1 MVSAVRVDVKAR
13 DSDGDR
19 DLQGTVLVAATH
31 RMVQPLGQLAFT
43 QRFNADGLLADHEGG
58 DMTQVF
64 DGITVLDF
72 TSGRAGGV
80 ATMVMSDF
88 GAEVIKV
95 EPPGGE
101 KFRNELGSIQW
112 DRGKKSVVLDLKT
125 PGGQDK
131 ARKLA
136 RLSDVVVEGYRPGV
150 TQRLGIDYDS
160 FQDGH
165 PELVYATLTGFG
177 PSGPYANYKGYE
189 AVVAAKTGR
198 MMMFT
203 GQNPRHGPNYVVLQ
217 GVCHAAATALI
228 RGITAA
234 LYVRERTGLG
244 QRVETSM
251 LQAVTTYDHVSWV
264 HGQMVEKRPETYPP
278 DPTVGIGRPNPTGY
292 LPARTKDGHWI
303 QLGNVVERLFRSM
316 MHSLDMDFIYD
327 DPRFKTAPS
336 LNQEAVSSLER
347 IMLERVQEKTL
358 EEWMT
363 IFLGEAGNVAAEPY
377 LTSEQAL
384 DHPQIVH
391 NGNVQDVD
399 DPRVGSTRQLGPMVK
414 MSVTPARTKSPAP
427 ALGQHTAEVLARLDG
442 ADQKRSNGLKHAM
455 PKHPLQGITL
465 LDLGTVINGPLGCA
479 LVAELGARVIRIE
492 APGGDWGR
500 QGMSMT
506 VHRTMAGS
514 EGICLDLK
522 TPEGQEIMGKLAA
535 KADLLLHSMRP
546 GAPER
551 TGIGYDQLSKINP
564 NLVYL
569 YAGGY
574 GSTGP
579 YSHRPSMAPI
589 AGAVSGGGVAQMG
602 RDSFPPPDQP
612 MSIDDIA
619 AVSKQ
624 LKRAND
630 GTADHTTAMVN
641 AVGLVLGLYARER
654 TGRAQYVES
663 TMIAANAYL
672 NADDFYWNEGKQPRP
687 LPDRDGYGLHAL
699 YRLYRARTGWVFLAC
714 PFDDEWEAL
723 CKTIDRL
730 DLRDDPRFATRE
742 AREKH
747 DDALIDDL
755 SGVFASEDPLYWEE
769 LLSTADVACVKA
781 EDRGMYFFFNEDPHV
796 RENGLLTQV
805 EAPRYGKFW
814 RYSPVVSF
822 SETSG
827 QAGPGP
833 LKGEHTRPILR
844 ELGYTD
850 EQVHDL
856 KRRKVVDWEEE

>member
-1 MVSAVRVDVKAR
+1 MA
-13 DSDGDR
+13 
-19 DLQGTVLVAATH
+19 
-31 RMVQPLGQLAFT
+31 
-43 QRFNADGLLADHEGG
+43 
-58 DMTQVF
+58 QVF

-101 KFRNELGSIQW
+101 KFRRSPGSIQW
-112 DRGKKSVVLDLKT
+112 NRGKKSIVLDLKT
-125 PGGQDK
+125 QDGRDN
-131 ARKLA
+131 ARELA
-136 RLSDVVVEGYRPGV
+136 QISDVVVENFRPGV
-150 TQRLGIDYDS
+150 TRRLGIDYDTLRA
-160 FQDGH
+160 GH
-165 PELVYATLTGFG
+165 TELVYATLTSFG
-177 PSGPYANYKGYE
+177 PQGPYANYKGYD
-189 AVVAAKTGR
+189 AVVAAKSGR
-198 MMMFT
+198 MMMFA
-203 GQNPRHGPNYVVLQ
+203 GQNPREGPNYVVVQ

-234 LYVRERTGLG
+234 LYVREKTGLG

-251 LQAVTTYDHVSWV
+251 LKAVTTYDHVSWI
-264 HGQMVEKRPETYPP
+264 HGQMVETQPDTSPP
-278 DPTVGIGRPNPTGY
+278 GASVGTGRPNPTGY

-316 MHSLDMDFIYD
+316 VHWLDMDFIYE
-327 DPRFKTAPS
+327 DPRFKTAPF
-336 LNQEAVSSLER
+336 LDQESVAALER
-347 IMLERVQEKTL
+347 IMLEKVQEKTL
-358 EEWMT
+358 QEWMT
-363 IFLGEAGNVAAEPY
+363 IFLGEAGDVAAEPY
-377 LTSEQAL
+377 FTSEQAL

-399 DPRVGSTRQLGPMVK
+399 VPGLGITRQLGPMVN
-414 MSVTPARTKSPAP
+414 MRRTPASTQGPAP
-427 ALGQHTAEVLARLDG
+427 ALGQHTAEVVARLPG
-442 ADQKRSNGLKHAM
+442 KARSNPNDAENPM
-455 PKHPLQGITL
+455 PKHPLDGITL
-465 LDLGTVINGPLGCA
+465 LDLATVINGPLGCA

-500 QGMSMT
+500 QGMAMT
-506 VHRTMAGS
+506 AHRTMAGS

-551 TGIGYDQLSKINP
+551 TGIGYEQLSKINP

-602 RDSFPPPDQP
+602 RDAFPPPDQS

-619 AVSKQ
+619 AVARQ

-630 GTADHTTAMVN
+630 GTADHNTAMVN

-654 TGRAQYVES
+654 TGKAQYVES
-663 TMIAANAYL
+663 TMIAANAYA
-672 NADDFYWNEGKQPRP
+672 NVDDFYWHEGKQPRP
-687 LPDRDGYGLHAL
+687 LPDSNGYGLHAL
-699 YRLYRARTGWVFLAC
+699 YRLYRAKSGWVFLAC
-714 PFDDEWEAL
+714 PFEDEWEAL
-723 CKTIDRL
+723 CRTIDRTDIL
-730 DLRDDPRFATRE
+730 DDLRFATRE
-742 AREKH
+742 IREEH
-747 DDALIDDL
+747 DDALADEL
-755 SGVFASEDPLYWEE
+755 ARVFAGEDPLYWEQ
-769 LLSTADVACVKA
+769 LLTAADVACVKA

-805 EAPRYGKFW
+805 EAPRYGEFW
-814 RYSPVVSF
+814 RYSPVVDLSD
-822 SETSG
+822 SSG
-827 QAGPGP
+827 RAGPGP
-833 LKGEHTRPILR
+833 LKGQHTRPLLR

-850 EQVHDL
+850 EQIHEL
-856 KRRKVVDWEEE
+856 KQRKVVDWEEE

>member
-1 MVSAVRVDVKAR
+1 MA
-13 DSDGDR
+13 
-19 DLQGTVLVAATH
+19 
-31 RMVQPLGQLAFT
+31 
-43 QRFNADGLLADHEGG
+43 
-58 DMTQVF
+58 QVF

-101 KFRNELGSIQW
+101 KFRRSPGSIQW
-112 DRGKKSVVLDLKT
+112 NRGKKSIVLDLKT
-125 PGGQDK
+125 QDGRDN
-131 ARKLA
+131 ARELA
-136 RLSDVVVEGYRPGV
+136 QLSDVVVESFRPGV
-150 TQRLGIDYDS
+150 TRRLGIDYDTLRA
-160 FQDGH
+160 GH
-165 PELVYATLTGFG
+165 TELVYATLTSFG
-177 PSGPYANYKGYE
+177 PQGPYANYKGYD
-189 AVVAAKTGR
+189 AVVAAKSGR
-198 MMMFT
+198 MMMFA
-203 GQNPRHGPNYVVLQ
+203 GQNPREGPNYVVVQ

-234 LYVRERTGLG
+234 LYVREKTGLG

-251 LQAVTTYDHVSWV
+251 LKAVTTYDHVSWI
-264 HGQMVEKRPETYPP
+264 HGQMVETQPDTSPP
-278 DPTVGIGRPNPTGY
+278 GASVGTGRPNPTGY

-316 MHSLDMDFIYD
+316 VHWLDMDFIYE
-327 DPRFKTAPS
+327 DPRFKTAPF
-336 LNQEAVSSLER
+336 LDQESVAALER
-347 IMLERVQEKTL
+347 IMLEKVQEKTL

-363 IFLGEAGNVAAEPY
+363 IFLGEAGDVAAEPY
-377 LTSEQAL
+377 FTSEQAL

-391 NGNVQDVD
+391 NGSVQDVD
-399 DPRVGSTRQLGPMVK
+399 IPGLGITRQLGPVVNMRD
-414 MSVTPARTKSPAP
+414 TPASTPGPAP
-427 ALGQHTAEVLARLDG
+427 APGQHTAEVLARLQGDARSHPNG
-442 ADQKRSNGLKHAM
+442 ANNPM
-455 PKHPLQGITL
+455 PKHPLDGITL

-500 QGMSMT
+500 QGMAMT
-506 VHRTMAGS
+506 AHRTMAGS

-551 TGIGYDQLSKINP
+551 TGIGYNQLSKINP

-602 RDSFPPPDQP
+602 RDAFPPPDQS

-619 AVSKQ
+619 TVARQ

-630 GTADHTTAMVN
+630 GTADHNTAMVN

-654 TGRAQYVES
+654 TGKAQYVES
-663 TMIAANAYL
+663 TMIAANAYA
-672 NADDFYWNEGKQPRP
+672 NVDDFYWHEGKQPRA
-687 LPDRDGYGLHAL
+687 LPDSNGYGLHAL
-699 YRLYRARTGWVFLAC
+699 YRLYPAKSGWVFLAC
-714 PFDDEWEAL
+714 PFEDEWEAL
-723 CKTIDRL
+723 CRTIDRT
-730 DLRDDPRFATRE
+730 DLLDDPRFATLEMRE
-742 AREKH
+742 EH
-747 DDALIDDL
+747 DDALADEL
-755 SGVFASEDPLYWEE
+755 ARVFAGKDPLYWEQ
-769 LLSTADVACVKA
+769 LLTAADVACVKA

-805 EAPRYGKFW
+805 EAPRYGEFW
-814 RYSPVVSF
+814 RYSPVVDF
-822 SETSG
+822 SDSSG
-827 QAGPGP
+827 RAGPGP
-833 LKGEHTRPILR
+833 LKGQHTRPLLR

-850 EQVHDL
+850 EQIHDL
-856 KRRKVVDWEEE
+856 KQRTVVDWEEE

>member
-1 MVSAVRVDVKAR
+1 MA
-13 DSDGDR
+13 
-19 DLQGTVLVAATH
+19 
-31 RMVQPLGQLAFT
+31 
-43 QRFNADGLLADHEGG
+43 
-58 DMTQVF
+58 QVF

-72 TSGRAGGV
+72 TRGRAGGV

-101 KFRNELGSIQW
+101 KFRRSPGSIQW
-112 DRGKKSVVLDLKT
+112 NRGKKSVVLDLNT
-125 PGGQDK
+125 QDGRDN

-136 RLSDVVVEGYRPGV
+136 QLSDVIVESFRPGV
-150 TQRLGIDYDS
+150 TRRLGIDYDTLRA
-160 FQDGH
+160 GH
-165 PELVYATLTGFG
+165 PELVYATLTSFG
-177 PSGPYANYKGYE
+177 PQGPYANYKGYD
-189 AVVAAKTGR
+189 AVVAAKSGR
-198 MMMFT
+198 MMMFA
-203 GQNPRHGPNYVVLQ
+203 GQNPREGPNYVVVQ

-228 RGITAA
+228 RGITSA
-234 LYVRERTGLG
+234 LYVREKTGLG

-251 LQAVTTYDHVSWV
+251 LKAVTTYDHVSWI
-264 HGQMVEKRPETYPP
+264 HGQMVEKRPDNYPSGAS
-278 DPTVGIGRPNPTGY
+278 VGTGRPNPTGY

-316 MHSLDMDFIYD
+316 MHWLDMDFIYE

-336 LNQEAVSSLER
+336 LDPEAVAALER
-347 IMLERVQEKTL
+347 IMLEKVQEKTL
-358 EEWMT
+358 DEWMA
-363 IFLGEAGNVAAEPY
+363 IFLGEAGDVAAEPY
-377 LTSEQAL
+377 FTSEQAL

-391 NGNVQDVD
+391 NGNVQDVHV
-399 DPRVGSTRQLGPMVK
+399 PEVGITRQLGPMVN
-414 MSVTPARTKSPAP
+414 MRGTPARTPGPIPAP
-427 ALGQHTAEVLARLDG
+427 GQHTAEVLARVLGD
-442 ADQKRSNGLKHAM
+442 AKSTSYEAKDPM
-455 PKHPLQGITL
+455 PQHPLDGITL

-500 QGMSMT
+500 QGMAMT
-506 VHRTMAGS
+506 AHRTMAGS

-535 KADLLLHSMRP
+535 RADLLLHSMRP

-551 TGIGYDQLSKINP
+551 TGIGYEQLSRINP

-589 AGAVSGGGVAQMG
+589 AGAVSGGAVAQMG
-602 RDSFPPPDQP
+602 RDAFPPPDQS

-619 AVSKQ
+619 AVATQ

-630 GTADHTTAMVN
+630 GTADHNTAMVN

-663 TMIAANAYL
+663 TMIAANAYA
-672 NADDFYWNEGKQPRP
+672 NVDDFYWHEGKRPRP
-687 LPDRDGYGLHAL
+687 LPDGDGHGLHAL
-699 YRLYRARTGWVFLAC
+699 YRLYRAKTGWMFLAC
-714 PFDDEWEAL
+714 PFEDEWEAL
-723 CKTIDRL
+723 CRTIDRT
-730 DLRDDPRFATRE
+730 DLLYDPRFATPEMRE
-742 AREKH
+742 EH
-747 DDALIDDL
+747 DDALADEL
-755 SGVFASEDPLYWEE
+755 ARVFAGEDPLYWEQ
-769 LLSTADVACVKA
+769 LLTAADVACVKA

-796 RENGLLTQV
+796 RENGLLTQA
-805 EAPRYGKFW
+805 EAPRYGEFW
-814 RYSPVVSF
+814 RYSPVVDF
-822 SETSG
+822 SDSSG
-827 QAGPGP
+827 RAGPGP
-833 LKGEHTRPILR
+833 LRGQHTRPILR

-850 EQVHDL
+850 EQIHDL
-856 KRRKVVDWEEE
+856 KQRKVVDWEED

>member
-1 MVSAVRVDVKAR
+1 MA
-13 DSDGDR
+13 
-19 DLQGTVLVAATH
+19 
-31 RMVQPLGQLAFT
+31 
-43 QRFNADGLLADHEGG
+43 
-58 DMTQVF
+58 QVF

-101 KFRNELGSIQW
+101 KFRNAPGSIQW
-112 DRGKKSVVLDLKT
+112 NRGKKSIVLDLKT
-125 PGGQDK
+125 PEGRDH
-131 ARKLA
+131 ARGLA
-136 RLSDVVVEGYRPGV
+136 QLADVVVESFRPSV

-160 FQDGH
+160 LRDGH

-177 PSGPYANYKGYE
+177 ASGPYAHYKGYDG
-189 AVVAAKTGR
+189 VVAAKTGR
-198 MMMFT
+198 TMMFA
-203 GQNPRHGPNYVVLQ
+203 GQNPREGPNHVVTQ

-228 RGITAA
+228 RGITSA
-234 LYVRERTGLG
+234 LYVRERTGRG

-251 LQAVTTYDHVSWV
+251 LKAVTTYDHVSWV
-264 HGQMVEKRPETYPP
+264 HGQMVENRPDEYPP
-278 DPTVGIGRPNPTGY
+278 DPSVGTGRGNPTGY
-292 LPARTKDGHWI
+292 LPARTKDGQWI

-316 MHSLDMDFIYD
+316 MHSLDMDFIYE
-327 DPRFKTAPS
+327 DPRFETAPF
-336 LNQEAVSSLER
+336 LDQKALDALER
-347 IMLERVQEKTL
+347 IMLEKVQEKTL
-358 EEWMT
+358 DEWMA
-363 IFLGEAGNVAAEPY
+363 IFLSEAGNAAAEPY

-391 NGNVQDVD
+391 NGNVQEVDV
-399 DPRVGSTRQLGPMVK
+399 PGVGGTMQLGPMVNMK
-414 MSVTPARTKSPAP
+414 ATPGSTQGPAP
-427 ALGQHTAEVLARLDG
+427 ALGQHTDKVLARL
-442 ADQKRSNGLKHAM
+442 RSNTKRHTNGAKALM
-455 PKHPLQGITL
+455 PKHPLEGITL

-500 QGMSMT
+500 QGLPFSA
-506 VHRTMAGS
+506 HRTMAGS

-522 TPEGQEIMGKLAA
+522 TEEGQEIMSKLAA

-551 TGIGYDQLSKINP
+551 TGIGYEQLSKINP
-564 NLVYL
+564 KLVYV

-602 RDSFPPPDQP
+602 GDGFPHPDQSL
-612 MSIDDIA
+612 SIEEIA
-619 AVSKQ
+619 AVAKQ

-630 GTADHTTAMVN
+630 GTADHSTAMVN

-654 TGRAQYVES
+654 TGMAQYVES

-672 NADDFYWNEGKQPRP
+672 NIDDFYRHDGKQPRP

-699 YRLYRARTGWVFLAC
+699 YRLYRAKTGWVFLAC
-714 PFDDEWEAL
+714 PFDDEWQAL
-723 CKTIDRL
+723 CRTIDRP
-730 DLRDDPRFATRE
+730 DLRDDPRFATNE

-747 DDALIDDL
+747 DDALIDKL
-755 SGVFASEDPLYWEE
+755 AGMFAAEEPMHWEE
-769 LLSTADVACVKA
+769 LLTAADVACVKA

-805 EAPRYGKFW
+805 EAPRFGEFW
-814 RYSPVVSF
+814 RYSPVVDF

-827 QAGPGP
+827 RTGPGP

-850 EQVHDL
+850 EQIHDFQQ
-856 KRRKVVDWEEE
+856 RKVVDWEEE